1 MKTVI
6 IIGAGFSG
14 TVLAAQLLNQDID
27 NVRIVLINRSG
38 LMGRGLAYGTN
49 SASHLLNVPA
59 GNMSAYPE
67 QPDHFLSFCKDRS
80 LDVTGASFVP
90 RQLYGQY
97 LSALLEQADNKNRGK
112 IIFEQLN
119 TEVRSIQHG
128 TDHLEVS
135 LEDGIS
141 LHADHV
147 VLALGNFS
155 PAAPYQLR
163 KFLGSA
169 WYMHDPWIAQEDQY
183 ALDADESVLL
193 VGSGLTALDTVTEL
207 TQQGHRG
214 PIYMISRRGLLP
226 LPHRRKNIQTPVDS
240 PLLEEL
246 LQCHPSVLN
255 YSRILRKAIKLTNGD
270 WRDIIAAIRPITN
283 KLWLRL
289 NTCERRRFLRH
300 LQPYWDVHRHRVAP
314 DSHDIFNAY
323 CATQQV
329 KSFAGRI
336 RDVSIIEDRLL
347 VNIRRRNS
355 ESIFSIEVS
364 KIINCTGPN
373 TNLEL
378 VKEPLITQL
387 IDSKTALLDDL
398 KLGLLVNDD
407 LTLTNALQKGS
418 ATLSY
423 IGPMLK
429 AKYWE
434 ATAVPELRKYASDL
448 AASLAAKL
456 NS

>member
-14 TVLAAQLLNQDID
+14 TVLAAQLLNQAID
-27 NVRIVLINRSG
+27 DVRIVLINRSG

-49 SASHLLNVPA
+49 SALHLLNVPA

-67 QPDHFLSFCKDRS
+67 QPDHFLSFCKDRN

-90 RQLYGQY
+90 RQLYGEY
-97 LSALLEQADNKNRGK
+97 LSTLLEQAKNKNRGK
-112 IIFEQLN
+112 ITFQQLN

-128 TDHLEVS
+128 TDHLEIS
-135 LEDGIS
+135 LEDGTC
-141 LHADHV
+141 LHADHT

-155 PAAPYQLR
+155 PAVPHQLQE
-163 KFLGSA
+163 FLGSA
-169 WYMHDPWIAQEDQY
+169 WYMHDPWIVQKDQKV
-183 ALDADESVLL
+183 LEADESVLL
-193 VGSGLTALDTVTEL
+193 VGSGLTALDTVIKL
-207 TQQGHRG
+207 AQQGHRG
-214 PIYMISRRGLLP
+214 QIYMISRRGLLP
-226 LPHRRKNIQTPVDS
+226 LPHRRKNIHTPVDS
-240 PLLEEL
+240 SLLEEL
-246 LQCHPSVLN
+246 LQCRPSALN
-255 YSRILRKAIKLTNGD
+255 YSRILRNAIKLSTGD

-314 DSHDIFNAY
+314 DSHDTFNAS

-329 KSFAGRI
+329 KTFAGRI
-336 RDVSIIEDRLL
+336 RDISIIEDRLR
-347 VNIRRRNS
+347 VNVKRRNS
-355 ESIFSIEVS
+355 TSIFSIEVS

-387 IDSKTALLDDL
+387 IDSKTAVLDEL
-398 KLGLLVNDD
+398 KLGLLVDDD
-407 LTLTNALQKGS
+407 LTLINALPKGA

-429 AKYWE
+429 AQYWE

-448 AASLAAKL
+448 ATCLAIKL